1 MCVKV
6 RNKCYKTIVFY
17 YITLNF
23 NIMKN
28 LFLTVIL
35 LVGLAVNAEPITINS
50 TLDNLTVTKIV
61 TETDA
66 FCTLIKQGNFEAV
79 KGMIEAGAD
88 VNKKSV
94 GMTPLMYA
102 ARQNRV
108 EITKLLITNG
118 ADLNVKSSR
127 GYTALKYAE
136 MSKAHDTAQ
145 IISDELKAKKK
156 NRRAV

>member
-1 MCVKV
+1 
-6 RNKCYKTIVFY
+6 
-17 YITLNF
+17 
-23 NIMKN
+23 MKN
-28 LFLTVIL
+28 LFLAAALVI
-35 LVGLAVNAEPITINS
+35 GLAVNANPIATDS
-50 TLDNLTVTKIV
+50 TSDNLAIATIV

-108 EITKLLITNG
+108 EIVKLLIANG
-118 ADLNVKSSR
+118 ADLKAKSNK

-145 IISDELKAKKK
+145 IISDELKALKTKKK
-156 NRRAV
+156 GKRVV

>member
-1 MCVKV
+1 
-6 RNKCYKTIVFY
+6 
-17 YITLNF
+17 
-23 NIMKN
+23 MKN
-28 LFLTVIL
+28 LFLAAALVI
-35 LVGLAVNAEPITINS
+35 GLAVNANPIATDS
-50 TLDNLTVTKIV
+50 TSDNLAITTIV

-108 EITKLLITNG
+108 EIVKLLIANG
-118 ADLNVKSSR
+118 ADLKAKSNK

-145 IISDELKAKKK
+145 IISDELKALKTKKK
-156 NRRAV
+156 GKRVV

>member
-1 MCVKV
+1 
-6 RNKCYKTIVFY
+6 
-17 YITLNF
+17 
-23 NIMKN
+23 MKN
-28 LFLTVIL
+28 LFLAAIL
-35 LVGLAVNAEPITINS
+35 VAGLAVNATPITTNQSISEAVS
-50 TLDNLTVTKIV
+50 TFADLANTTIV

-108 EITKLLITNG
+108 EILKLLIANG
-118 ADLNVKSSR
+118 ANLKVKSNR
-127 GYTALKYAE
+127 GYSALKYAE
-136 MSKAHDTAQ
+136 LSKAHDTFQ
-145 IISDELKAKKK
+145 IISDELKVQKQKKK
-156 NRRAV
+156 SRRAA